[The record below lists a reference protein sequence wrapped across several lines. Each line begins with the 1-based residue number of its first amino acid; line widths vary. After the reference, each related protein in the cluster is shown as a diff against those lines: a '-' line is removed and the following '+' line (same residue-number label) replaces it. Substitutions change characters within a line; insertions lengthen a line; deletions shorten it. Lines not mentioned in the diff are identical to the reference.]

1 MRQLLLR
8 QGLGCKTPGWNVD
21 GKKRKG
27 LTYGESLKL
36 CPGIQT
42 CEAALVADSSAV
54 NLLSKDGHL
63 SSFYVNFL

>member
-8 QGLGCKTPGWNVD
+8 QGQGWKAPGWNVD

-36 CPGIQT
+36 CPGFKHTRQRWWRIL
-42 CEAALVADSSAV
+42 AL
-54 NLLSKDGHL
+54 
-63 SSFYVNFL
+63 

>member
-8 QGLGCKTPGWNVD
+8 QGQGWKAPGWNVD

-27 LTYGESLKL
+27 LTYGDESETVPRL
-36 CPGIQT
+36 QT
-42 CEAALVADSSAV
+42 YEAALVADSSAV
-54 NLLSKDGHL
+54 NLLSKDCHL